1 MPSERSS
8 CSPSSSSFPTS
19 ANRKSVKKGSMTSL
33 AYAQKA
39 AQRWGRHHEKVL
51 LAIPES
57 LDVSTG
63 YQREVRVRCQCSKL
77 IYINLVEQ
85 KFVCELKFEA
95 VWDVPELGKLYD
107 TLKEE
112 HTGKK
117 KFGLVVNE
125 ERSNQYKGFFRLVD
139 DKTDEQYFAPR
150 IHFKNCVESTRD
162 EQWFSASRWSKE
174 CPEVTWNRKFTGVF
188 QEVMELER
196 FPFDVQDLN
205 ITLESGWERGCPEN
219 NGVLLV
225 KNPRK
230 KSVVS
235 FTPRDFVQS
244 SEYRLDR
251 YIYFEV
257 GETDPASSSSGYV
270 YSKINMNLAV
280 TRRAGFWISNIL
292 VPFFFVSTSML
303 TSYAVEPH
311 LIADRMSIVLTVMLA
326 MVAFKYAIT
335 ERLPAISY
343 ATIIDLYV
351 LFCFSFGF
359 VVVGL
364 QTCTKIGLLR
374 ERMVRRPTYLTANTT
389 DDFTGD
395 GFGGIPI
402 ERGGTASALD
412 ATETDSAL
420 DASYSNW
427 LFPML
432 VVWFGMHGVF
442 IVVVFIITWL
452 QKHSRRVHQ
461 LKKTRG
467 TVVDTDSEMRS
478 SALKPESERKQ
489 WQTETPPPKHTP
501 GRPGPRRPQIVPDD
515 QAVPRSPQAATRSRA
530 PALDT
535 VLEA

>member
-1 MPSERSS
+1 MTRFAIGRSPRTTTGGGEKEYSKNSVLWRHAVLWFIIMWLCVQPEVRAVILYCELLLCVSKEETKPKSSRVMPSERSS

-219 NGVLLV
+219 NGV
-225 KNPRK
+225 
-230 KSVVS
+230 
-235 FTPRDFVQS
+235 
-244 SEYRLDR
+244 
-251 YIYFEV
+251 
-257 GETDPASSSSGYV
+257 
-270 YSKINMNLAV
+270 
-280 TRRAGFWISNIL
+280 
-292 VPFFFVSTSML
+292 PFFFVSTSML

-402 ERGGTASALD
+402 ERGGTASSLD

-452 QKHSRRVHQ
+452 QKHRRRDGQ
-461 LKKTRG
+461 FKKTRG
-467 TVVDTDSEMRS
+467 NFVEADSEMRS